1 MFRQP
6 SYHEMMFVAL
16 GLTIITPVL
25 GQIAVNIS
33 SCFSTG
39 VAASGCSSFIDTFC
53 GSGAVILP
61 VSLSD
66 SFSLCF
72 NAPAGF
78 KCDFTARNALGT
90 ATNPAAVNCED
101 TLSAIVE
108 ECPMGGEG
116 SVQPGGSFTFALDPN
131 EGSCGPDVVTEG
143 S

>member
-1 MFRQP
+1 MTFIAI
-6 SYHEMMFVAL
+6 SLAL

-25 GQIAVNIS
+25 GQSAVNIS

-39 VAASGCSSFIDTFC
+39 VAGASACSSFIDNFC
-53 GSGAVILP
+53 ESSTGILAVN
-61 VSLSD
+61 VSD
-66 SFSLCF
+66 SFSRCF

-78 KCDFTARNALGT
+78 RCDFTAWNGLG
-90 ATNPAAVNCED
+90 NHAVIPDLANCEN
-101 TLSAIVE
+101 TLNSIVKG
-108 ECPMGGEG
+108 CPMGGEG